1 VIACLLREAEP
12 SEIEGTRSN
21 WSPTRALFRV
31 RIKRMQRAFFI
42 LAAAVLVAFS
52 AFAGADGPSGASP
65 PVLCASGLP
74 GGTNCVVS
82 KKDLKQARVSF
93 QRALKLESGH
103 HLEEAFAQFDEALR
117 LVPRDAQFLTHRE
130 LVKAQLV
137 FNLMEHGNA
146 LLAAGQPAPAV
157 AEFKRA
163 LELDSGNPF
172 AQQRLAEALQQ
183 SAPPS
188 APVIPATW
196 ADMSEI
202 HLEPKDDRATFHYR
216 GDVRG
221 LFGELASAYGVTATF
236 DDSVTPRPVRFFVD
250 DVDFFTALRLAC
262 EVSKTMWS
270 ALDAHQLLVAAD
282 SAENHKQFDR
292 MSLGRFTLP
301 AHTTPQEATEIVT
314 VMRNMFDLHFVS
326 SGQTTATV
334 EVRAPQAVT
343 GALTRLMEQLNTE
356 RPQVMLDLTV
366 YEISH
371 NLARNIGLHIP
382 DQFNLFNIPAG
393 ALAALGGQN
402 IQQLINQLI
411 SSGGINQANS
421 TSLSALLAQLGSQQS
436 SIFSQPLATFGGG
449 LTLMGLSLDQLA
461 FQLSV
466 NESWAQSLDH
476 LTLRTAQ
483 GNEATFH
490 LGTRYPIVNATYAPI
505 FNSSAISK
513 VLGNQSY
520 IAPVPSVY
528 YEDLGLNF
536 KAKPTIHGNGDVSM
550 ELNLQ
555 VRSLTGNSTN
565 GQPII
570 SNREYKGSINLKDG
584 EPAAVAG
591 QVSLTEQRS
600 LSGIPGLGQIPGLN
614 QVMVSNSKSEQN
626 DELLIVITP
635 HVLSNTTRSTEEIWI
650 TAK

>member
-1 VIACLLREAEP
+1 
-12 SEIEGTRSN
+12 
-21 WSPTRALFRV
+21 
-31 RIKRMQRAFFI
+31 MQRTFYTLILILI
-42 LAAAVLVAFS
+42 LAATILVALS
-52 AFAGADGPSGASP
+52 AFAGADAPRGASP

-82 KKDLKQARVSF
+82 KKDLKQARVAF
-93 QRALKLESGH
+93 QRALKLERGNQ
-103 HLEEAFAQFDEALR
+103 LEGALAEFDEALR
-117 LVPRDAQFLTHRE
+117 LVPQDTQFLTHRE

-137 FNLMEHGNA
+137 FNHMEQGNA
-146 LLAAGQPAPAV
+146 LLAAGQTAPAA

-163 LELDSGNPF
+163 LELDSGNSF
-172 AQQRLAEALQQ
+172 AQQRLADALQQ
-183 SAPPS
+183 PAPPS
-188 APVIPATW
+188 TPVIPTTW
-196 ADMSEI
+196 TDMGEI
-202 HLEPKDDRATFHYR
+202 HLEPKNDRASFHYR
-216 GDVRG
+216 GDVHG
-221 LFGELASAYGVTATF
+221 LFGELASAYGVKVTF

-262 EVSKTMWS
+262 QVTKTMWS

-292 MSLGRFTLP
+292 MSLGKFTLP
-301 AHTTPQEATEIVT
+301 SQTTPQQTNEIVT
-314 VMRNMFDLHFVS
+314 ILRNMFDLHFVS
-326 SGQTTATV
+326 SGQPAGTI
-334 EVRAPQAVT
+334 EVRAPQAVA

-356 RPQVMLDLTV
+356 RPQVMLELTV

-382 DQFNLFNIPAG
+382 DQFSLFNIPAG

-402 IQQLINQLI
+402 IQQLLNQLI
-411 SSGGINQANS
+411 ASGGINQANS

-436 SIFSQPLATFGGG
+436 SVFSQPLATFGGG

-476 LTLRTAQ
+476 LTLRTGQ

-505 FNSSAISK
+505 SNSSAISK

-520 IAPVPSVY
+520 IPPVPSIS
-528 YEDLGLNF
+528 YEDLGLNL
-536 KAKPTIHGNGDVSM
+536 KAKPIVHGNGDVSI

-555 VRSLTGNSTN
+555 VRALTGTTTN

-570 SNREYKGSINLKDG
+570 SNREYLGSINLRDG

-614 QVMVSNSKSEQN
+614 QVMVSNSKSEQD
-626 DELLIVITP
+626 DELLVVITP
-635 HVLSNTTRSTEEIWI
+635 HVLSNITRSTEEIWI

>member
-1 VIACLLREAEP
+1 
-12 SEIEGTRSN
+12 
-21 WSPTRALFRV
+21 
-31 RIKRMQRAFFI
+31 MQRAFFI
-42 LAAAVLVAFS
+42 LILAATILVALS
-52 AFAGADGPSGASP
+52 AFAGADGPSGASAP
-65 PVLCASGLP
+65 GLCASGLP

-82 KKDLKQARVSF
+82 KKDLKRARLAF
-93 QRALKLESGH
+93 QRALKLESGN
-103 HLEEAFAQFDEALR
+103 HLDEAFAQFDEALR
-117 LVPRDAQFLTHRE
+117 LVPHDTQFLTHRE

-137 FNLMEHGNA
+137 FNHTEQGNA
-146 LLAAGQPAPAV
+146 LLAAGQPAPAA

-163 LELDSGNPF
+163 LELDSGNSF
-172 AQQRLAEALQQ
+172 AQQRLADALQQ

-188 APVIPATW
+188 TPVIPTTW
-196 ADMSEI
+196 TDMGEI
-202 HLEPKDDRATFHYR
+202 HLEPKNDRATFHYR
-216 GDVRG
+216 GDVHG
-221 LFGELASAYGVTATF
+221 LFGELASAYGVTVKF

-292 MSLGRFTLP
+292 MSLGTFTLP
-301 AHTTPQEATEIVT
+301 SHTTPQEATEIVT
-314 VMRNMFDLHFVS
+314 TMRTMFDLHFVS
-326 SGQTTATV
+326 SGQTAGTV

-343 GALTRLMEQLNTE
+343 GALTRLMEQLSTE
-356 RPQVMLDLTV
+356 RPQVVLDLTV
-366 YEISH
+366 YQISH

-421 TSLSALLAQLGSQQS
+421 TSLSALLAQLGSQQTS
-436 SIFSQPLATFGGG
+436 VFSQPLATFGGG
-449 LTLMGLSLDQLA
+449 LTLMGLSVDQLA
-461 FQLSV
+461 FRLSV

-476 LTLRTAQ
+476 LTLRTSQ
-483 GNEATFH
+483 GNEANFH

-520 IAPVPSVY
+520 IPPVPSVS
-528 YEDLGLNF
+528 YEDLGLNL
-536 KAKPTIHGNGDVSM
+536 KAKPTVHGNGDVSIQ
-550 ELNLQ
+550 LTLQ
-555 VRSLTGNSTN
+555 VRSLTGSTTN

-570 SNREYKGSINLKDG
+570 SNREYQGSINLKDG

-635 HVLSNTTRSTEEIWI
+635 YVLSNTTRSTEEIWI

>member
-1 VIACLLREAEP
+1 
-12 SEIEGTRSN
+12 
-21 WSPTRALFRV
+21 
-31 RIKRMQRAFFI
+31 MQRAFFI
-42 LAAAVLVAFS
+42 LASTILVALS
-52 AFAGADGPSGASP
+52 ALAGGDAP

-82 KKDLKQARVSF
+82 KKDLKQARVAF
-93 QRALKLESGH
+93 QRALKLERGSR
-103 HLEEAFAQFDEALR
+103 LEEAFAQFDEALR
-117 LVPRDAQFLTHRE
+117 LVPQDTQFLTHRE
-130 LVKAQLV
+130 LLKAQLV
-137 FNLMEHGNA
+137 FNRMEHGNA
-146 LLAAGQPAPAV
+146 LLAAGQPAPAA

-172 AQQRLAEALQQ
+172 GQQRLADALQQ

-188 APVIPATW
+188 TPVIPTTW
-196 ADMSEI
+196 TDMGEI

-216 GDVRG
+216 GDVHG
-221 LFGELASAYGVTATF
+221 LFGALGSAYGVTVTL
-236 DDSVTPRPVRFFVD
+236 DDSVTRRQVRFFVD

-262 EVSKTMWS
+262 GVSKTMWS
-270 ALDAHQLLVAAD
+270 ALDGHQLLVAAD
-282 SAENHKQFDR
+282 NAENHKQFDR
-292 MSLGRFTLP
+292 MSLGTFTLP
-301 AHTTPQEATEIVT
+301 SHTTPQEATEIVT
-314 VMRNMFDLHFVS
+314 TMRNMFDLHFVS
-326 SGQTTATV
+326 SGQTAGTV

-343 GALTRLMEQLNTE
+343 GALTRLMEQLSTE
-356 RPQVMLDLTV
+356 RSQVMLDLTV
-366 YEISH
+366 YQISH

-402 IQQLINQLI
+402 IQELINQLI

-421 TSLSALLAQLGSQQS
+421 TSLSALIAQLGSQQS

-476 LTLRTAQ
+476 LTLRTGQ
-483 GNEATFH
+483 GNEANFH
-490 LGTRYPIVNATYAPI
+490 LGTRYPIVNATYAPV
-505 FNSSAISK
+505 FNSSAISQ

-520 IAPVPSVY
+520 IPPVPSVS
-528 YEDLGLNF
+528 YEDLGLNL
-536 KAKPTIHGNGDVSM
+536 KAKPTVHGNGDVSI
-550 ELNLQ
+550 ELDLQ

-626 DELLIVITP
+626 DELLIVMTP
-635 HVLSNTTRSTEEIWI
+635 HVLSNATRSSEEIWI